1 MYIVGDL
8 YTQSGCEDLPLCSRS
23 RHSLVHLIV
32 VGAKFA
38 DQMIELISLFIL
50 DVQSG
55 FVNELHNDV
64 RIGTLIS
71 SYRICHLVTSLSS

>member
-1 MYIVGDL
+1 MHVVGDL
-8 YTQSGCEDLPLCSRS
+8 ARCEGLPLCSRS

-32 VGAKFA
+32 GSKFA

-55 FVNELHNDV
+55 FVDELHDDV
-64 RIGTLIS
+64 RSGTLILFGM
-71 SYRICHLVTSLSS
+71 ICCIVISLSS